1 MSEKINLFF
10 ESMAERLTNE
20 NDLSDITYAL
30 CKTDNDFRKFF
41 LEYCFEEAVDTDN
54 LIREYAKELV
64 TGYLSYLR
72 EVIHVKEFEEMDIR
86 KISCL
91 PILLEI

>member
-30 CKTDNDFRKFF
+30 CKTDEDFRKFF
-41 LEYCFEEAVDTDN
+41 LEYCFESPVDTDN
-54 LIREYAKELV
+54 LIGQNSSFAIVWKL
-64 TGYLSYLR
+64 GKN
-72 EVIHVKEFEEMDIR
+72 H
-86 KISCL
+86 CL
-91 PILLEI
+91 ASSTK